1 MTKREL
7 QKLRKL
13 RAERDNLKERIERN
27 QFNPKNEVADT
38 AKDYRTG
45 FGKTIVL
52 HGYGSEDWQR
62 LQMKY
67 KQKVGDLTARILLME
82 IFLDGVEDPE
92 MRQILRYR
100 YEDGMTHEEVGAKMG
115 YSRQAIQKKE
125 ERFWN
130 EQEAD

>member
-1 MTKREL
+1 MTKQEL
-7 QKLRKL
+7 QQLKKL
-13 RAERDNLKERIERN
+13 RAERNNLKERIEKN
-27 QFNPKNEVADT
+27 KFNPKNEVADT
-38 AKDYRTG
+38 VKDYRTG
-45 FGKTIVL
+45 VGKTIVI
-52 HGYGSEDWQR
+52 HGYGNEDWQR

-82 IFLDGVEDPE
+82 IFLDKVEDPE

-130 EQEAD
+130 EQD